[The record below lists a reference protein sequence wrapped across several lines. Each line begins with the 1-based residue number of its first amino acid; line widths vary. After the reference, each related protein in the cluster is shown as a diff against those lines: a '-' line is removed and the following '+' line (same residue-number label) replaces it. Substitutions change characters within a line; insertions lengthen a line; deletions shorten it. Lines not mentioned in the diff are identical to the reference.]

1 MCFTLFDDVLD
12 ICGDVH
18 SLDHAVTISRTRRT
32 VADGTVVDCHTALIC
47 TALTYTALINRVPSF
62 ISIAVVQVPHFVVWF
77 QPYVQAGR
85 GSMLEN
91 VFPSTARLRRGVSR
105 SGSVVPRTQSPF
117 VFAWVFLLF
126 VVRS

>member
-1 MCFTLFDDVLD
+1 MFDDVLD

-18 SLDHAVTISRTRRT
+18 PLEHAVTIGRTRRT
-32 VADGTVVDCHTALIC
+32 VADGTVVDYSAYLHG
-47 TALTYTALINRVPSF
+47 VPPF
-62 ISIAVVQVPHFVVWF
+62 ISMAVVQVPHFMWF

-91 VFPSTARLRRGVSR
+91 VFLSTARLRRGVSR